1 MSAFYGLPIEKL
13 KELQA
18 AYLGAVAALATS
30 ASYEMTDGVISRR
43 LTRADLEDI
52 LAVLD
57 QLNAEINR
65 LEGTPRGRVTYASFQ
80 SFDK

>member
-1 MSAFYGLPIEKL
+1 MSAFYDLPIEKL

-30 ASYEMTDGVISRR
+30 ASYEMTDGV
-43 LTRADLEDI
+43 
-52 LAVLD
+52 
-57 QLNAEINR
+57 
-65 LEGTPRGRVTYASFQ
+65 TPRGRVTYASFQ